1 MGTGTVETT
10 STASSNFIYAALLSR
25 GKDSSIVQS
34 YTTGSLWY
42 VPTKDMQVKVSIGTK
57 KPIRDEYGHCQIRVP
72 SLKLGK
78 KYFGKNI
85 WGTCED

>member
-25 GKDSSIVQS
+25 GKDTSIVQS

-72 SLKLGK
+72 SLKLGR

-85 WGTCED
+85 WGTGED

>member
-1 MGTGTVETT
+1 MGTGIVGETPTTT
-10 STASSNFIYAALLSR
+10 SFVYAALLSR
-25 GKDSSIVQS
+25 GKVNSVVQS

-42 VPTKDMQVKVSIGTK
+42 VPTKEMQVKVSIGTK
-57 KPIRDEYGHCQIRVP
+57 KPIRDEYGHCQIRIP

-85 WGTCED
+85 WGTGGD

>member
-1 MGTGTVETT
+1 MGTGTTEET
-10 STASSNFIYAALLSR
+10 SMMPFIYAALLSR
-25 GKDSSIVQS
+25 GKDTSIVQS

-57 KPIRDEYGHCQIRVP
+57 KPIRDKYGHCQIRVP

>member
-1 MGTGTVETT
+1 MGTGTAEET
-10 STASSNFIYAALLSR
+10 STATTFIYAALLSR

-57 KPIRDEYGHCQIRVP
+57 KPIRDEYGHCQIRIP

-85 WGTCED
+85 WGTGGD

>member
-57 KPIRDEYGHCQIRVP
+57 KPIRDKYGHCQIRVP

-78 KYFGKNI
+78 KL
-85 WGTCED
+85 